1 MIAVSRVPVR
11 CAGRI
16 LMSLVCSKT
25 GRSKGLSASGAW
37 LGRSSEHGQSQNWPI
52 DPLPE
57 LRYVYT
63 VPRGSG
69 TILLSR
75 DHAETH
81 RHSTFSTFSTS
92 LCHVTQRDK
101 GERPST
107 GQRTLCRWGR
117 ATWKDVTQERS
128 TVTVGRR
135 SHGLHPGASPSRFPR
150 SLRPPRLASPPL
162 SVSAARLS
170 PTSWCRGC
178 LRRMRPRHGATSRA
192 RRDWLSCCTMAWI
205 INYEA
210 TTLRDED

>member
-1 MIAVSRVPVR
+1 MPA
-11 CAGRI
+11 AGRQRKFSPDVSTFDQHLGGNLPTPNI
-16 LMSLVCSKT
+16 NVLEGLFQQFEGSLGSR
-25 GRSKGLSASGAW
+25 G
-37 LGRSSEHGQSQNWPI
+37 
-52 DPLPE
+52 DP
-57 LRYVYT
+57 
-63 VPRGSG
+63 
-69 TILLSR
+69 
-75 DHAETH
+75 H

-92 LCHVTQRDK
+92 LCHVTQREK

-170 PTSWCRGC
+170 PTSWCRGR
-178 LRRMRPRHGATSRA
+178 LRRMRPRHGAPSRA
-192 RRDWLSCCTMAWI
+192 IESRRGQKQ
-205 INYEA
+205 EQKK
-210 TTLRDED
+210 R

>member
-1 MIAVSRVPVR
+1 MIAVSRAPVR

-52 DPLPE
+52 E
-57 LRYVYT
+57 LY
-63 VPRGSG
+63 VPRSG

-81 RHSTFSTFSTS
+81 RHSTS

-192 RRDWLSCCTMAWI
+192 IESRRVQKKEHKKS
-205 INYEA
+205 
-210 TTLRDED
+210 

>member
-1 MIAVSRVPVR
+1 M
-11 CAGRI
+11 
-16 LMSLVCSKT
+16 
-25 GRSKGLSASGAW
+25 SASGAW

-52 DPLPE
+52 E
-57 LRYVYT
+57 LYVYVYLGLGPFCFHT
-63 VPRGSG
+63 GSRG
-69 TILLSR
+69 
-75 DHAETH
+75 DPH

-128 TVTVGRR
+128 TVAVGRR

-192 RRDWLSCCTMAWI
+192 IESRRVQKKEHKKS
-205 INYEA
+205 
-210 TTLRDED
+210 